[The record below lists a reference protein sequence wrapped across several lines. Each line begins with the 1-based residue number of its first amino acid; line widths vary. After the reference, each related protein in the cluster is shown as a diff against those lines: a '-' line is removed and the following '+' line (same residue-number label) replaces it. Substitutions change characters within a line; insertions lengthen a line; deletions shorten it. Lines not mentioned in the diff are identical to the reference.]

1 LEKWDPKKPL
11 SAIYW
16 EGEKELFYVKRFFIE
31 HPDREETIITDHPN
45 SYLEKIF
52 TDYRPMAEVV
62 FAKKRGQER
71 EENMELNLEEFIAV
85 KGITAMGNQL
95 TKEKVLEINT
105 MEPLLYEP
113 PAPVEPEEIDVVDE
127 EDIDSEDENHQDEN
141 KSDDES
147 DDENDSKIDEGG
159 QGLLF

>member
-1 LEKWDPKKPL
+1 
-11 SAIYW
+11 
-16 EGEKELFYVKRFFIE
+16 VKRFFIE

-52 TDYRPMAEVV
+52 TDYRPMAEIV

-95 TKEKVLEINT
+95 TKDKVLEINT
-105 MEPLLYEP
+105 LESLSYEP
-113 PAPVEPEEIDVVDE
+113 PTPIEPEEIDVVDE
-127 EDIDSEDENHQDEN
+127 EDMA
-141 KSDDES
+141 SDDEDS
-147 DDENDSKIDEGG
+147 ENTNASGENDSNDENDSKIDEGG